1 VPTKTS
7 IVTGVDFITI
17 PTKDIDA
24 AVKFYGDVLGLEKSK
39 QWGSMPAHEF
49 ETGNLTIAVMQTD
62 AFGIDFQAN
71 RFPVEF
77 QVEDYHAARAE
88 LESRGVSFKGEPIDS
103 GVCHQAFFEDPD
115 GNTLAI
121 HQRYA

>member
-1 VPTKTS
+1 MVPTIRFNPPNPILNKGASVPTTTS

-49 ETGNLTIAVMQTD
+49 ETGNLTIALMQSD
-62 AFGIDFQAN
+62 AFGIDFQAS

-77 QVEDYHAARAE
+77 QVD
-88 LESRGVSFKGEPIDS
+88 
-103 GVCHQAFFEDPD
+103 
-115 GNTLAI
+115 
-121 HQRYA
+121 